1 MRVTN
6 RMIID
11 NAIRSM
17 SENLQKLGSLQSQ
30 ASSGKRFEKSS
41 DAPRASRAALA
52 LRSNLRSNETY
63 LDTIKSSEGWLEA
76 SGEALGRMEDLASQA
91 INLGLQGISDSNS
104 AARETLAS
112 DIDLLIED
120 ALSAANTRH
129 LESYLFAGH
138 QVDTEPFRLVSGTPD
153 SVAYDGDAGV
163 IQRTIGPDL
172 TTTINFEAQ
181 AVFSPIFEAMIAA
194 RDALEAD
201 DVSALQLA
209 VSDLK
214 SAQEGVKQQRAVNGI
229 RLKQMEDNQSYLE
242 ETRLAIQDLLSQE
255 EDIDLVEVITELRHQ
270 ETVFQATMQVG
281 QRTLATVNL
290 FDLMR

>member
-1 MRVTN
+1 M
-6 RMIID
+6 
-11 NAIRSM
+11 
-17 SENLQKLGSLQSQ
+17 Q
-30 ASSGKRFEKSS
+30 
-41 DAPRASRAALA
+41 
-52 LRSNLRSNETY
+52 
-63 LDTIKSSEGWLEA
+63 
-76 SGEALGRMEDLASQA
+76 DLTAQA

-104 AARETLAS
+104 AARDNLAS
-112 DIDLLIED
+112 QIDLLIED

-129 LESYLFAGH
+129 LDSYLFAGH

-181 AVFSPIFEAMIAA
+181 TVFSPIFEAMIAA
-194 RDALEAD
+194 RDALVAD

-242 ETRLAIQDLLSQE
+242 ETQLAIQDLLSQE

-290 FDLMR
+290 FDLMK

>member
-1 MRVTN
+1 
-6 RMIID
+6 
-11 NAIRSM
+11 M
-17 SENLQKLGSLQSQ
+17 SENLQKLGSLQSH

-52 LRSNLRSNETY
+52 LRSNLHSNETY
-63 LDTIKSSEGWLEA
+63 LDTIKSTEGWLEA
-76 SGEALGRMEDLASQA
+76 SGEALGRVEDLAAKA

-104 AARETLAS
+104 AARETLAAQ
-112 DIDLLIED
+112 IDQLIED

-129 LESYLFAGH
+129 LDSYLFAGH
-138 QVDTEPFRLVSGTPD
+138 QVDTEPFRLVLGTPD
-153 SVAYDGDAGV
+153 SVAYDGDAGL

-172 TTTINFEAQ
+172 TTTINFESQ
-181 AVFSPIFEAMIAA
+181 VVFSPIFEAMIAA

-242 ETRLAIQDLLSQE
+242 ETQLVIQDLLSQE

-290 FDLMR
+290 FDLMK